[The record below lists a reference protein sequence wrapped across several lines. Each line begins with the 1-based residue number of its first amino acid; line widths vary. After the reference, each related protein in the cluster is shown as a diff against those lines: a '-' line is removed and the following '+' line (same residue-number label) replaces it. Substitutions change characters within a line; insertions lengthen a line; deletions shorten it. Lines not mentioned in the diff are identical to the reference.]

1 MDVKQIN
8 EYAEKLCSVIKLYY
22 LKDYCD
28 NDKNWFSACQLSMRN
43 FVLSRNGWL
52 KSDKSEDTLVFA
64 GKHHLTVNILYS
76 GSPGELM
83 LNTAIGIAKAELI
96 DNFNTNGKNTLEDTV
111 TNIEKCVRGQDWII
125 PFVRNKHFTQNN
137 NKNMNKHTSILR
149 WLSIIPVVFTIV
161 YLSDW
166 IVRFI
171 LWFLR
176 LPIIIFEKIFGF
188 GSGPI
193 GKLFDNITNFLFGL
207 NSIGTLTVI
216 FSGLLTMS
224 AIVYLLAIIIPK
236 DNKSTARTLAIIL
249 LTFFAISLVATF
261 LSNRMTGEVI
271 LYTIVLTTGAILGWN
286 SIKKETEKERE
297 KHEYLVQKYIK
308 RIFIFTTLFTV
319 FLLFFS

>member
-1 MDVKQIN
+1 MDVKQVN
-8 EYAEKLCSVIKLYY
+8 EYAEKLCNDIKLHY
-22 LKDYCD
+22 LKDYCG

-43 FVLSRNGWL
+43 FVLSRQGWL
-52 KSDKSEDTLVFA
+52 KSEKIDDTFVFV
-64 GKHHLTVNILYS
+64 GKHHLTVNIIYS
-76 GSPGELM
+76 GSPGMLM

-96 DNFNTNGKNTLEDTV
+96 DNFNISKENTLEDTV
-111 TNIEKCVRGQDWII
+111 TNIEKSIRSQDWII
-125 PFVRNKHFTQNN
+125 PFVRNKHSTQDN
-137 NKNMNKHTSILR
+137 NKIMNKYTTILR
-149 WLSIIPVVFTIV
+149 WLSIIPAVFTIV

-166 IVRFI
+166 IVKFT

-176 LPIIIFEKIFGF
+176 LPIVIFEKIFGF

-207 NSIGTLTVI
+207 NSIGTLTII
-216 FSGLLTMS
+216 FSSLLTMS
-224 AIVYLLAIIIPK
+224 AIVYLLAVIIPK
-236 DNKSTARTLAIIL
+236 DNKSTARILAIIF

-261 LSNRMTGEVI
+261 LSNRMTGEVM
-271 LYTIVLTTGAILGWN
+271 LYTIVLTIGAILGWN

-319 FLLFFS
+319 FLLFLS